1 MEVVMTLRPMPGSF
15 GDVDVA
21 ESDNNSFES
30 VQGQVT
36 QNDSRVQ
43 APAAAS
49 WSAENKFD
57 IDLGDVDWPRYE
69 PPPAL
74 YKAPNVASLIL
85 LHILTQ
91 SIVNVKTRVAEED
104 QAKQME
110 EERIRRVEEE
120 EEREAKKH
128 GKSLEPYLPIIIP
141 AERPSEPDMSSMNDM
156 YSRAPVTS
164 TSDTAAPTRSTL
176 AAVPLPKDR
185 KEGGRRRNAFRRLFE
200 RAPDSGQRSS
210 AGGAREALQRKL
222 EARLSR
228 IDIATTDSVTQQA
241 LSALRKS
248 GFIAG
253 AEPLKPVAEVE
264 CVSCLDDFPVTESV
278 KVPCHS
284 YCKDCFVRLV
294 AAATQHEAQWP
305 PKCCLNQIPFMLIVS
320 NIPDDLKRTFQER
333 PLEWE
338 LPPSERVYCSQPGC
352 GVWIRPKQIKLNER
366 QGRCE
371 RGHFTCTIC
380 RGPSHDDDDCP
391 QDYEM
396 ALTNML
402 AEQEGWKRCYNC
414 HAMVEHRDACEHMKC
429 RCGYQFCYVCG
440 LRWKTCR
447 CTVHQMDELKQ
458 AAARRR
464 EQRRLK
470 DELEAE
476 ELRVIL
482 VQIEEFERKEA
493 VRTESERLE
502 QERLETE
509 RWQRQIK
516 ERIRFENV
524 RRKEINA
531 KFRELRTRLANVHE
545 LQYVMIGAQQE
556 RRAASVLQEAES
568 LKTQLA
574 ERHEAERRQFQQD
587 ILAKVHLKEEQFSKE
602 YSARV
607 AIERRVE
614 EGHLKQLCDFWKGRP
629 RAEEEIKRCM
639 LPLQMRMDQGHKA
652 WQSRKNEQ
660 MHLYEAKLDD
670 ARVMKEEIMHCQKER
685 TKDLCEEKELVLTRR
700 MLAEKKW
707 FQEIVLERQRLLAEV
722 ELRELEGDADSL
734 FTGEDEE
741 EQES

>member
-15 GDVDVA
+15 GDEDVA
-21 ESDNNSFES
+21 ESDSNSFES

-43 APAAAS
+43 APATAS
-49 WSAENKFD
+49 WSAENRFD
-57 IDLGDVDWPRYE
+57 IDLGDVDWHRYE
-69 PPPAL
+69 PPPAS

-120 EEREAKKH
+120 EQEAKKH
-128 GKSLEPYLPIIIP
+128 GKSPEPYLPIIIP

-176 AAVPLPKDR
+176 AAVSLPKDR
-185 KEGGRRRNAFRRLFE
+185 KEGGWRRNAFRRLFE
-200 RAPDSGQRSS
+200 RAPDSGESSS
-210 AGGAREALQRKL
+210 AGGAREAPQQKL

-228 IDIATTDSVTQQA
+228 IDIATTGSVTQQA

-248 GFIAG
+248 DFIADVK
-253 AEPLKPVAEVE
+253 PPKPVAEV
-264 CVSCLDDFPVTESV
+264 
-278 KVPCHS
+278 

-294 AAATQHEAQWP
+294 TAATQHEAQWP

-320 NIPDDLKRTFQER
+320 NIPDDLKRTFRER
-333 PLEWE
+333 SLEWE
-338 LPPSERVYCSQPGC
+338 LPVSERVYCSQSEC

-380 RGPSHDDDDCP
+380 RGPSHGDDDCP

-414 HAMVEHRDACEHMKC
+414 HAMVEHRDACEHMTC
-429 RCGYQFCYVCG
+429 RCGSQFCYVCG

-447 CTVHQMDELKQ
+447 CTAHQLNELKQ

-470 DELEAE
+470 DESEAE

-502 QERLETE
+502 QERSEAE

-516 ERIRFENV
+516 ERIRFETV
-524 RRKEINA
+524 RRREINA

-556 RRAASVLQEAES
+556 ERAASVLQEAES

-574 ERHEAERRQFQQD
+574 ERHEAVRRQFQQD
-587 ILAKVHLKEEQFSKE
+587 TLAKVHLKEEQYSKE

-607 AIERRVE
+607 AIERKVE
-614 EGHLKQLCDFWKGRP
+614 EGYLEQLCDFWKGRP

-652 WQSRKNEQ
+652 WQSWKNEQ
-660 MHLYEAKLDD
+660 MRLYEAKLDD
-670 ARVMKEEIMHCQKER
+670 ARVMKEEIMHSQKER
-685 TKDLCEEKELVLTRR
+685 TRDLCEEKELVLTRR

-707 FQEIVLERQRLLAEV
+707 FQEIVLERERLLAEV
-722 ELRELEGDADSL
+722 ELQEVEGDADSL